1 MLQPVDLVN
10 WMVEVGRDRFAGW
23 PDVQDDSQTP
33 FFDTLSQQNVYPL
46 KNNPLPMDWDYRHT
60 ENELGNVNDETQV
73 EHVQGRYSWYNTRLS
88 TASAAYVMQGICD
101 PRVTDPT
108 STVYYPNCTEANNN
122 ITTGGVIQP
131 SPTNEHLYHKASDLS
146 PFLKA
151 FYEFHQN
158 LQGIGYYFP
167 NSGAGAS
174 VYFPHYQLDSGGS
187 YVSIGCDW
195 MRAPNPIDP
204 ASGPIAT
211 DEEIARCHP
220 EGKLRYFETFER

>member
-1 MLQPVDLVN
+1 
-10 WMVEVGRDRFAGW
+10 
-23 PDVQDDSQTP
+23 
-33 FFDTLSQQNVYPL
+33 
-46 KNNPLPMDWDYRHT
+46 MDWDYRHT

-122 ITTGGVIQP
+122 ITTGGVIQL